1 MTASTLVP
9 SGGLDTMVGKM
20 GGREMRFR
28 TTILQG
34 DKTATG
40 IRVPDEVVEALGQ
53 GKRPPVKITI
63 NGFTYR
69 STIAVMGGDYMVGV
83 SAENR
88 AGTGVAG
95 GDEVDVD
102 IELDTAPRVVT
113 VPDDFAAA
121 LDAAPEART
130 TFESLSYS
138 NKSWHVLQIEGAKSD
153 ETRQR
158 RITKS
163 VEALREGRVR

>member
-1 MTASTLVP
+1 
-9 SGGLDTMVGKM
+9 
-20 GGREMRFR
+20 MRFH

-40 IRVPDEVVEALGQ
+40 IRIPAEVVQALGT
-53 GKRPPVKITI
+53 GKRPPIRVTI

-69 STIAVMGGDYMVGV
+69 STVAVMGGEYMVGL

-88 AGTGVAG
+88 AGAGVAG

-102 IELDTAPRVVT
+102 IELDTAPRDVT
-113 VPDDFAAA
+113 VPPDFAAA
-121 LDAAPEART
+121 LDAVPAARS
-130 TFESLSYS
+130 TFDGLSNS
-138 NKSWHVLQIEGAKSD
+138 NKGWHVLQIVGAKTE

-158 RITKS
+158 RIGKS
-163 VEALREGRVR
+163 IEALREGRVR

>member
-1 MTASTLVP
+1 
-9 SGGLDTMVGKM
+9 
-20 GGREMRFR
+20 MRFR

-40 IRVPDEVVEALGQ
+40 IRIPDEVVEALGS
-53 GKRPPVKITI
+53 GKRPPVKVTI

-69 STIAVMGGDYMVGV
+69 STIATVSGMPMVGV

-88 AGTGVAG
+88 AGAGVAG

-102 IELDTAPRVVT
+102 IELDTAPREVT

-121 LDAAPEART
+121 LDAEPKARA
-130 TFESLSYS
+130 TFDGLSNS
-138 NKSWHVLQIEGAKSD
+138 NKGWHVTSIEGAKTD

-158 RITKS
+158 RIARS
-163 VEALREGRVR
+163 VEMLREGRAR